1 MKNLISSKVKVPECV
16 HMVPGRLWGVENLLE
31 FIVCDEKNV
40 LIDAGLSY
48 TPRTEIFPFMET
60 IGLKPQDLDY
70 CMVTHSHLDHFGG
83 CSQLLEANP
92 NIKICVHKND
102 VLWAESHKR
111 HYHQFFCSMAGE
123 WDPDE
128 KFYESVMSDCGPDYP
143 VDIALEDDQ
152 VINIGRKSIITKAI
166 PAHSPGHSAFYIP
179 EIKTVFTG
187 DALQGFGS
195 FWENG
200 VVVTPYYDTVERYK
214 HSLEVLSGLDV
225 ECVCSAHL
233 GILSREEMDQYI
245 RDSYQHIE
253 DFCARILDVL
263 KKLGK
268 PITLREAADTLH
280 SDFYPRNEY
289 SFQLFGATHTHLQ
302 YLRQLGKV
310 QLIVDNGR
318 LKWCLE

>member
-1 MKNLISSKVKVPECV
+1 MRNLISTKVKVPECI

-31 FIVCDEKNV
+31 FIVRDEKNV

-48 TPRTEIFPFMET
+48 TPKKEIFPFMES
-60 IGLKPQDLDY
+60 IGMKPTDLSY
-70 CMVTHSHLDHFGG
+70 CFITHSHLDHFGG
-83 CSQLLEANP
+83 GAELLEANP
-92 NIKICVHKND
+92 DIKICVHRDD
-102 VLWAESHKR
+102 VPWAESHR
-111 HYHQFFCSMAGE
+111 RMYNQFFLSMPGE

-128 KFYESVMSDCGPDYP
+128 KFFESVMSDCGPDYP
-143 VDIALEDDQ
+143 VDIALDDDQ
-152 VINIGRKSIITKAI
+152 VINIGSMRIVTKAI

-200 VVVTPYYDTVERYK
+200 VVVTPYYDTVERYR
-214 HSLEVLSGLDV
+214 HSLEVLSSLDV

-253 DFCARILDVL
+253 DYCSRILDVL
-263 KKLGK
+263 AKLGR
-268 PITLREAADTLH
+268 PCTLRETADTLH
-280 SDFYPRNEY
+280 DRYYPNNEY

-302 YLRQLGKV
+302 YLKQLGKV
-310 QLIVDNGR
+310 KLIAEDGR
-318 LKWCLE
+318 LKWCVQ